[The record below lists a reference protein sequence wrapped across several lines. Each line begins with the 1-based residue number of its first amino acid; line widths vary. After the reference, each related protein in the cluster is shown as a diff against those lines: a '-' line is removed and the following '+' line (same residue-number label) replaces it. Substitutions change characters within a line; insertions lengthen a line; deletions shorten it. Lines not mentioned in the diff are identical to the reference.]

1 MTSAAL
7 PPSPPVRPLRCP
19 SPSMQWLYNL
29 QLSFYISSVFM
40 ILLWEIRR
48 RDFAAMFTHHLVTV
62 VLIAASMHLR

>member
-1 MTSAAL
+1 
-7 PPSPPVRPLRCP
+7 
-19 SPSMQWLYNL
+19 MQWLYNL